1 MAKEFLVRPFELK
14 SDVDEEKGT
23 FEGYGSIFGGE
34 KDSYRNEYW
43 GDIVEK
49 GAFSKT
55 IKKGGRNRSS
65 IAMLY
70 QHNPEQIPGV
80 WTQLVEDGE

>member
-34 KDSYRNEYW
+34 KDSYRNEYC
-43 GDIVEK
+43 GDISCIV
-49 GAFSKT
+49 S
-55 IKKGGRNRSS
+55 
-65 IAMLY
+65 
-70 QHNPEQIPGV
+70 Q
-80 WTQLVEDGE
+80 